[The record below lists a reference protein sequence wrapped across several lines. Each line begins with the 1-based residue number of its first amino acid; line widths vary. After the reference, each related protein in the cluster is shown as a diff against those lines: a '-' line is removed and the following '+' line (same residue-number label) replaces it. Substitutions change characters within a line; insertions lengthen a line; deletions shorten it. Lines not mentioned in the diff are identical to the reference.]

1 MYGRG
6 SWVCEGIRIV
16 VGLVGGDI
24 WAVEIVDR
32 FAEGQFLIVGKGEI
46 DAWGWIVRI
55 GGLLS
60 MVTIG
65 VVMLECVMSRSMTIG
80 IVVCRCVIKGVVL
93 VMVVPWYSGI
103 LMRISRSAGYVVAG
117 LVGT

>member
-1 MYGRG
+1 MGGVFDAVVRSVMYGRG

-24 WAVEIVDR
+24 GAVEIVDR
-32 FAEGQFLIVGKGEI
+32 FTEGQFLIVGKGEI
-46 DAWGWIVRI
+46 DARGWIVRV

-65 VVMLECVMSRSMTIG
+65 VVML
-80 IVVCRCVIKGVVL
+80 
-93 VMVVPWYSGI
+93 
-103 LMRISRSAGYVVAG
+103 
-117 LVGT
+117 